1 MNVFLSCVLAADY
14 FCDSGE
20 TVTFK
25 DKIFDMISKHAVRI
39 HQKTQEDKGMFTRL
53 EKLETELSTVKTD
66 VAVIKSNYVTKA
78 DLTEAKNSVIIW
90 AIAAIFLMQLLS
102 VFS

>member
-1 MNVFLSCVLAADY
+1 
-14 FCDSGE
+14 
-20 TVTFK
+20 
-25 DKIFDMISKHAVRI
+25 
-39 HQKTQEDKGMFTRL
+39 MFTRL